1 MTKILISG
9 GTGLVG
15 THLVK
20 KLQKKGYEVAILSR
34 NPKAENEYKW
44 NVSKSYIDKKALE
57 NTSYIIH
64 LAGAGIADK
73 RWSKKRKKILISSR
87 VETIKLLY
95 KYVNKYN
102 INIKGFI
109 SASGVGYYGISA
121 SDKVYTEND
130 NVGADFLSKICRKW
144 EKNANEFKK
153 THIPTTILRTGVVL
167 ATKNSAL
174 QKMNT
179 PLFLSYL
186 GNGKQHF
193 PWIHITDLC
202 NLYIKAVE
210 DNNFRGIF
218 NAVAPDFKTNKSF
231 IKTLSEV
238 IKKPI
243 FPLAVPKFVLKIAF
257 GKMSSILLK
266 GNRISAEKT
275 QQHYSFRFPDLKSA
289 LKDTYN

>member
-20 KLQKKGYEVAILSR
+20 KFQKKGYEVAILSR
-34 NPKAENEYKW
+34 NPKAKNEYKW

-73 RWSKKRKKILISSR
+73 RWSKKRKKTLISSR

-121 SDKVYTEND
+121 SDKIYTEND
-130 NVGADFLSKICRKW
+130 SAGTDFLSEVCKKW
-144 EKNANEFKK
+144 EKQAKEFKK

-243 FPLAVPKFVLKIAF
+243 FPLAVPKFVLKIIF

-289 LKDTYN
+289 LKDIYN